1 MVSMQSGFVRFLLL
15 VAGILIVLITV
26 EVVWDWVQLGMPA
39 VALAGWA
46 GVNNA
51 KMVDVL
57 SPMARAY
64 NNILA
69 MLLAT
74 IGIAIPL
81 TANMHTPKLIDMFLR
96 DWLNRVVLTFGAIGA
111 ANVLWVDFVIGPQ
124 FAPIW
129 SYRVAVIGALVGW
142 VVLIPYFFYVIR
154 FLDPSNIVA
163 RLRQHLERAVR
174 DVQSGRRDPVQG
186 RALAAERAAE
196 IGTVALKAIDRAD
209 RGVALEAIATLVDLL
224 DFHGQRKA
232 AMPPEWF
239 RVDRRDFIGLSV
251 DGIELVN
258 DGRIW
263 FEMTA
268 LNQAMLVY
276 QQSFPKVPDIASS
289 ISDAVRLAAV
299 RATERGDI
307 PVCELCIRY
316 FNSFLREA
324 IRRRDV
330 RSVYDIF
337 YNYRLLARDLR
348 DRPDTVLAIGRYF
361 GIYSQAAEAAGLAFV
376 PQLAAFDLAFIVRR
390 AYEAGSPA
398 AEPLLSEVLA
408 MPHAR
413 GGQPV
418 PLIVKAKLVLG
429 GFFRSLEMT
438 SEAARVATNL
448 ADVPAHLLRDCLADL
463 LGAERFFY
471 EVTDRQANFEYLP
484 AERRA
489 HVEAFVA
496 DLTGGA
502 ASPARSEARQ
512 PAST

>member
-1 MVSMQSGFVRFLLL
+1 MQSGFVRFLLL
-15 VAGILIVLITV
+15 VAGILIALFTV
-26 EVVWDWVQLGMPA
+26 EVVWDWVQVGRPPLE
-39 VALAGWA
+39 LAGWA
-46 GVNNA
+46 GANNA

-96 DWLNRVVLTFGAIGA
+96 DWLNRVVLTVGAIGA
-111 ANVLWVDFVIGPQ
+111 ANILWVDFVIGPK
-124 FAPIW
+124 FAPVW
-129 SYRVAVIGALVGW
+129 SYRIAVIGALAGW
-142 VVLIPYFFYVIR
+142 AVLIPYFFYVVR

-163 RLRQHLERAVR
+163 RLRRLVERTVR
-174 DVQSGRRDPVQG
+174 EVQTGKRNPARGRT
-186 RALAAERAAE
+186 LAAEGVTE
-196 IGTVALKAIDRAD
+196 IGSVALKAIDRAD
-209 RGVALEAIATLVDLL
+209 RGVALEAITTLVDLL
-224 DFHGQRKA
+224 DFHGDRKA

-239 RVDRRDFIGLSV
+239 RVDRREFVGLSV
-251 DGIELVN
+251 DAIELVN

-263 FEMTA
+263 FEMAA

-299 RATERGDI
+299 RADGRGDD
-307 PVCELCIRY
+307 PVRELCIRY

-330 RSVYDIF
+330 RSIYDIF

-361 GIYSQAAEAAGLAFV
+361 GIYSQAAEAAGLAFI
-376 PQLAAFDLAFIVRR
+376 PQLAAFDLAFVVRR

-398 AEPLLSEVLA
+398 AEPLLTEVLA

-429 GFFRSLEMT
+429 GFFRSLAMT
-438 SEAARVATNL
+438 AEEARVATSL
-448 ADVPAHLLRDCLADL
+448 ADVPAQLLRDCLADL
-463 LGAERFFY
+463 LGAERFYY

-484 AERRA
+484 PERRP
-489 HVEAFVA
+489 HVQSFVA
-496 DLTGGA
+496 DLAGPPLP
-502 ASPARSEARQ
+502 SPAHSEADQ
-512 PAST
+512 SVGV